1 MKFSTKERISSS
13 SSGELWQSKYVY
25 ESWITPYKI
34 INIKTN
40 TIYYKGDLCF
50 ALIGYIDDTGKMI
63 WVNEDK
69 DFKRY

>member
-1 MKFSTKERISSS
+1 MKNTFKERIVSKN
-13 SSGELWQSKYVY
+13 GIELWQSKYIFN
-25 ESWITPYKI
+25 SWIAPCKL
-34 INIKTN
+34 INTKTN